1 MRTKIQA
8 VVIATGLLAIL
19 ATAPAFGQTDDH
31 SKMGKMSGKKMSH
44 DEMVAKMDKMSTD
57 DKAAM
62 IDKMP
67 AKDKMA
73 AMKTAGQDA
82 AKMSAQDKADM
93 FDKMPMDK
101 KMAMMTGGSKMHK
114 GGKMGKMDK

>member
-1 MRTKIQA
+1 MHTKIQA

-31 SKMGKMSGKKMSH
+31 SKMGKMGKMSDKKMSH

-62 IDKMP
+62 ID
-67 AKDKMA
+67 
-73 AMKTAGQDA
+73 
-82 AKMSAQDKADM
+82 
-93 FDKMPMDK
+93 
-101 KMAMMTGGSKMHK
+101 
-114 GGKMGKMDK
+114 